1 MREHTITG
9 GGGLKLHVEEAG
21 NPDGQPLLFIHGWS
35 QCRLAWMQQFNSDL
49 ADDYR
54 LVAMDMRGHGLS
66 EKPDDAYGDSR
77 LWADDVQAVI
87 TELGLERPIIS
98 GWSYGG
104 LLICDYLRVHG
115 ETGIGGL
122 HFVSA
127 ITKLGTDAANAVIG
141 PEFLNN
147 AVASFS
153 TDAEECVRAIEAYMA
168 QVTVADLPPD
178 VWSLILGYNA
188 IVPPRVRQ
196 ALFSREIE
204 NDDLLTTISVPTLIT
219 HGDCDEI
226 VLPAAAEQHAALI
239 PHAVHSVYPN
249 IGHATFAEAPD
260 RFNRE
265 LREFAS
271 ATY

>member
-9 GGGLKLHVEEAG
+9 GGGLKLYVQEAG
-21 NPDGQPLLFIHGWS
+21 NPGGRPLLFIHGWS
-35 QCRLAWMQQFNSDL
+35 QCRLAWTQQFNSDL
-49 ADDYR
+49 GDDFR

-66 EKPDDAYGDSR
+66 EKPHHAYGDSK

-87 TELGLERPIIS
+87 SELGLERPIIS

-104 LLICDYLRVHG
+104 MLICDYLRVHG
-115 ETGIGGL
+115 EAGVGGL

-127 ITKLGTDAANAVIG
+127 LTKLGTDAANAGIG
-141 PEFLNN
+141 PKFLNN

-168 QVTVADLPPD
+168 QVTVADLPPE
-178 VWSLILGYNA
+178 VWYLTLGYNA

-204 NDDLLTTISVPTLIT
+204 NDDLLPTISVPTLIT
-219 HGDCDEI
+219 HGDSDEI
-226 VLPAAAEQHAALI
+226 LLPAVAEQHAALI
-239 PHAVHSVYPN
+239 PHAVHSVYPDV
-249 IGHATFAEAPD
+249 GHAPFAEAPD

-271 ATY
+271 AA